1 MISACWFLPDVLI
14 FFLFILAHS
23 LKEVCSAEDCS
34 KSEKSEKSDSFE
46 EPSSD
51 DEFDF
56 DDDTSNQSFVKSQTS
71 QSVSEKSMPCENKS
85 ATGATAAVST
95 VTTTTTASTTSALT
109 DDDLNDDDD
118 SKEFDSKSI
127 EPCVSTVETY
137 DKYLGDETDEK
148 ARIQLRLPTSDRHIF
163 EWPCTT
169 KLKALK
175 LYIPFKYPELTND
188 PYKVICPFVGGQST
202 NNILEM
208 DDTLTLKEANLYP
221 TAILHLRNED

>member
-1 MISACWFLPDVLI
+1 M
-14 FFLFILAHS
+14 FLFCILAHS
-23 LKEVCSAEDCS
+23 LKEVSSAEDGA
-34 KSEKSEKSDSFE
+34 KSDSFE

-51 DEFDF
+51 ESGFDF
-56 DDDTSNQSFVKSQTS
+56 DDDTSNQSLIKSQTS
-71 QSVSEKSMPCENKS
+71 QTVSEKSNTIDNKI
-85 ATGATAAVST
+85 ATDTAAGDAACTASS
-95 VTTTTTASTTSALT
+95 TTTATMKGIANDSE
-109 DDDLNDDDD
+109 DDDD
-118 SKEFDSKSI
+118 DDDIGGGGSNEHDSKCV

-137 DKYLGDETDEK
+137 DNYLGDESDEK

-175 LYIPFKYPELTND
+175 LYIAFKYPELTSD

>member
-1 MISACWFLPDVLI
+1 M
-14 FFLFILAHS
+14 
-23 LKEVCSAEDCS
+23 
-34 KSEKSEKSDSFE
+34 SEKSNT
-46 EPSSD
+46 
-51 DEFDF
+51 FD
-56 DDDTSNQSFVKSQTS
+56 
-71 QSVSEKSMPCENKS
+71 NKIG
-85 ATGATAAVST
+85 ANDAAAGAATATVTVAANI
-95 VTTTTTASTTSALT
+95 VTTTSTTTETFTEDADNEES
-109 DDDLNDDDD
+109 
-118 SKEFDSKSI
+118 ECDSKSAG

-137 DKYLGDETDEK
+137 DNYLGDESGKFSHPTSTAASNISMSLFSSLQSDEK

-175 LYIPFKYPELTND
+175 LYIAFKYPELTND

>member
-1 MISACWFLPDVLI
+1 MVFCSLQ
-14 FFLFILAHS
+14 FILAHS

-46 EPSSD
+46 EPTTD

-85 ATGATAAVST
+85 ATGGTAAVST
-95 VTTTTTASTTSALT
+95 VTTTTTASTAASTTSDLIDDN
-109 DDDLNDDDD
+109 DDDDDDNDD

-127 EPCVSTVETY
+127 EACVSTVETY
-137 DKYLGDETDEK
+137 DNYLGDENDEK

>member
-1 MISACWFLPDVLI
+1 MS
-14 FFLFILAHS
+14 
-23 LKEVCSAEDCS
+23 SAEDGN
-34 KSEKSEKSDSFE
+34 KSDSFE

-51 DEFDF
+51 DESGFDF

-71 QSVSEKSMPCENKS
+71 QSVCEKANIIDNDKMVPVVSAIDSMANTHS
-85 ATGATAAVST
+85 V
-95 VTTTTTASTTSALT
+95 
-109 DDDLNDDDD
+109 DDHNDDDGNED
-118 SKEFDSKSI
+118 NEMKDNECDADAI

-137 DKYLGDETDEK
+137 DNYLGDENDEK